1 MAAGGFMR
9 QHQERFFT
17 SHDGH
22 ELFYRYWPAET
33 DTPRG
38 AVVLMHRGHEHS
50 GRIAHVVDELDL
62 PDFAFFAWDQRGLG
76 RSRPSTGPAL
86 SMSVSI
92 RDTHT
97 FHEHLAHTY
106 GIAPSETAV
115 IAQSMAAVIA
125 AAWTLDYAP
134 GLRCMVLASPA
145 FKIKLYVPFALP
157 LIRLGRALRGEFFVN
172 SYVKAN
178 LLSHDPERRRSFAE
192 DPLIARPI
200 ASTALLELDE
210 MGRRVVENAP
220 SILTPTLLLMS
231 GRDVV
236 VRHEPQHRFYETLG
250 AVHKQRVLIPSAFHD
265 TLGEQDRAGTMRVC
279 REFVLRR
286 FREPLASPSVLD
298 GDRRGHTRTVQD
310 RISRPLVPWSPQGLY
325 WRAQRA
331 LMRFGARFSEGLRIG
346 VTTGFDSGTSLDYVY
361 RNTPT
366 GTNAFGVFIDRVG
379 YHNAIGW
386 RGIRQRKA
394 HMEEL
399 LKEALRRASEDGL
412 PVTVLDV
419 AAGHGRY
426 VLDALRDSPV
436 QAESVL
442 LCDFNEQNVEA
453 GRRLIR
459 ERGLDGIV
467 RFERGDAF
475 DKENLAAL
483 APKRAIGIVS
493 GLFELFPDNEPV
505 RTALEGLAQALL
517 PGGYLL
523 VTNQA
528 THPQQEYIA
537 RVLQS
542 HREGRPW
549 IMRCRS
555 QEEMNQLLAASGFVP
570 VLRRTDQWGIFS
582 VTLARR
588 TA

>member
-1 MAAGGFMR
+1 MR

-33 DTPRG
+33 GTPRG

-50 GRIAHVVDELDL
+50 GRMAHLVDELDM

-76 RSRPSTGPAL
+76 RSRSSTGPAL

-92 RDTHT
+92 RDTQS
-97 FHEHLAHTY
+97 FHEHLSEAH
-106 GIAPSETAV
+106 GIPPEETAV
-115 IAQSMAAVIA
+115 VAQSMAAVIA
-125 AAWTLDYAP
+125 SAWVLDYAP
-134 GLRCMVLASPA
+134 GLRCMALASPA
-145 FKIKLYVPFALP
+145 FSVKLYVPFALP

-178 LLSHDPERRRSFAE
+178 LLSHDPERRKRFAE

-231 GRDVV
+231 GSDVV

-250 AVHKQRVLIPSAFHD
+250 AVDKERIFIPGAYHD
-265 TLGEQDRAGTMRVC
+265 TLGERNRADTVRAC
-279 REFVLRR
+279 REFILAR
-286 FREPLASPSVLD
+286 FHEPIVRPCVLD
-298 GDRRGHTRTVQD
+298 ADRRGYSRMVQD
-310 RISRPLVPWSPQGLY
+310 RISRPLSPWSPQGLY
-325 WRAQRA
+325 WRTQRG

-346 VTTGFDSGTSLDYVY
+346 VATGFDSGTSLDYVY
-361 RNTPT
+361 RNTPS

-386 RGIRQRKA
+386 RGIRQRKI
-394 HMEEL
+394 HMEAL
-399 LKEALRRASEDGL
+399 LRLALRRAAEDGL

-426 VLDALRDSPV
+426 VLDALKDSAV
-436 QAESVL
+436 QPESVL
-442 LCDFNEQNVEA
+442 LRDFNGQNVKA
-453 GRRLIR
+453 GQQLIR
-459 ERGLDGIV
+459 ERGLEGVI
-467 RFERGDAF
+467 RFEQGDAF
-475 DKENLAAL
+475 DKESLSAL

-493 GLFELFPDNEPV
+493 GLFELFPENGPV

-542 HREGRPW
+542 HIEGRPW
-549 IMRCRS
+549 VMRCRS
-555 QEEMNQLLAASGFVP
+555 QEEMNQLLDVSGFVP
-570 VLRRTDQWGIFS
+570 ILRRVDQWGIFS

-588 TA
+588 KT

>member
-1 MAAGGFMR
+1 MR

-22 ELFYRYWPAET
+22 ELFYRYWPAEKK
-33 DTPRG
+33 TPRG

-50 GRIAHVVDELDL
+50 GRMAHLVDEVDM

-76 RSRPSTGPAL
+76 RSRASTGPAL
-86 SMSVSI
+86 SMSVST

-97 FHEHLAHTY
+97 FHEHLADAY

-125 AAWTLDYAP
+125 AAWVLDYAP

-145 FKIKLYVPFALP
+145 FKVKLYVPFALP

-178 LLSHDPERRRSFAE
+178 LLSHDPERRRTFAQ

-220 SILTPTLLLMS
+220 SILTPTLLLIS
-231 GRDVV
+231 ERDVV
-236 VRHEPQHRFYETLG
+236 VRHGPQHRFYETLG
-250 AVHKQRVLIPSAFHD
+250 AVHKRRILIPGAFHD
-265 TLGEQDRAGTMRVC
+265 TLGEGDRADTVRAC
-279 REFVLRR
+279 RDFILNR
-286 FREPLASPSVLD
+286 FGEPLAPPSVLD
-298 GDRRGHTRTVQD
+298 ADGRGYSRTVQD
-310 RISRPLVPWSPQGLY
+310 RISRPLAAWSPQGLY

-331 LMRFGARFSEGLRIG
+331 LMRFGARFSEGLRLG
-346 VTTGFDSGTSLDYVY
+346 VETGFDSGTSLDYVY
-361 RNTPT
+361 RNTPS

-379 YHNAIGW
+379 YHHAIGW
-386 RGIRQRKA
+386 KGIRQRKA

-399 LKEALRRASEDGL
+399 LKEALRRAVADGL
-412 PVTVLDV
+412 PATVLDV

-426 VLDALRDSPV
+426 VLDALRDAPV
-436 QAESVL
+436 QPEDVL
-442 LCDFNEQNVEA
+442 LRDFSERNVEA
-453 GRRLIR
+453 GRRLVR
-459 ERGLDGIV
+459 ERGLDHLV

-475 DKENLAAL
+475 DKEGLSAL
-483 APKRAIGIVS
+483 APQRSIGIVS

-505 RTALEGLAQALL
+505 RTALEGLAGALL

-528 THPQQEYIA
+528 AHPQQEYIA

-542 HREGRPW
+542 HIEGRPW
-549 IMRCRS
+549 VMRCRS
-555 QEEMNQLLAASGFVP
+555 QEEMNQLLAAAGFVP
-570 VLRRTDQWGIFS
+570 VLRRADQWGIFS